1 MRYEVME
8 KTFCTLPEEQQQIVY
23 NLVLSLGN
31 LPPKGASPNE
41 RKRSFGKFAGKATA
55 TFTENSSM
63 TEAEL
68 CSL

>member
-23 NLVLSLGN
+23 NLVLSLGS
-31 LPPKGASPNE
+31 LPSKGATSND
-41 RKRSFGKFAGKATA
+41 RKRSFGKFVGKATA
-55 TFTENSSM
+55 TFAENSSM